1 MNTAS
6 APSSAGEKHAVNG
19 RGPTDAPQGSL
30 ARRLTQMLP
39 GRGTP
44 ERVRFLHR
52 LIALLRLPAPDTS
65 QIIRR
70 VIRMERDI
78 VLPIKVAGIA
88 MLIASF
94 FFSHWIGFVLD
105 ALAIAVEATRS
116 FLLVYILVNVIAA
129 TVLFAVRSLPTA
141 VVEWSVM
148 ITSLIDGILLATLTL
163 VTGGY
168 SSVLYWVF
176 LALIIRVAVSV
187 PRATW

>member
-1 MNTAS
+1 MNSAS
-6 APSSAGEKHAVNG
+6 APSSADGKSAVIESRPG
-19 RGPTDAPQGSL
+19 GAAPRGWLLHWFDQL
-30 ARRLTQMLP
+30 LP

-44 ERVRFLHR
+44 KRARFLHR

-88 MLIASF
+88 MLIMSF
-94 FFSHWIGFVLD
+94 FFSHWIGLVLD

-116 FLLVYILVNVIAA
+116 FLLVYILVNVVTA

-148 ITSLIDGILLATLTL
+148 ITC
-163 VTGGY
+163 
-168 SSVLYWVF
+168 
-176 LALIIRVAVSV
+176 
-187 PRATW
+187 